1 MSEPKNTNSNQPVS
15 PLRVRA
21 RCLEYAAKPFPTEF
35 DDRKF
40 GSIVGH
46 LEAAVRQLSQAGDD
60 VTHVNR
66 KLVQAFLFLAEDKP
80 FESLSSKILTPQQ
93 KHALEM
99 WVGSVHDAVTDTW
112 LPRTTFKAEAVWI
125 LSVAQFF
132 QCIMEAND
140 PAHPVYYH
148 TLLDMYRTEAGDK
161 EDRVMADYWVNAAM
175 EMPGAV
181 LTKVYENVGGEN
193 E

>member
-1 MSEPKNTNSNQPVS
+1 MSNNHPVS

-21 RCLEYAAKPFPTEF
+21 RCLEYAARPEPTRF

-40 GSIVGH
+40 GAVIGN
-46 LEAAVRQLSQAGDD
+46 LEAAVKQLNRDGDD
-60 VTHVNR
+60 VTDLNR
-66 KLVQAFLFLAEDKP
+66 RLVQAFLFLAEDKP
-80 FESLSSKILTPQQ
+80 FESLSSKGLTAQQ

-99 WVGSVHDAVTDTW
+99 WVGSVHDAETSGW
-112 LPRTTFKAEAVWI
+112 LPRPTFKAEAVWI
-125 LSVAQFF
+125 LGVVQFF

>member
-1 MSEPKNTNSNQPVS
+1 MSNNHPVS

-35 DDRKF
+35 DNRKL
-40 GSIVGH
+40 GAIVGH
-46 LEAAVRQLSQAGDD
+46 LEAAVKQLDISGNEITDA
-60 VTHVNR
+60 NR
-66 KLVQAFLFLAEDKP
+66 RLVQAFLFLAEDQP
-80 FESLSSKILTPQQ
+80 FTWLSSKGLTAQQ

-99 WVGSVHDAVTDTW
+99 WVGSVHDAATDTW
-112 LPRTTFKAEAVWI
+112 LPRATFKAEANWI
-125 LSVAQFF
+125 LGIAQFF
-132 QCIMEAND
+132 QCIMVAND
-140 PAHPVYYH
+140 PTHPVHYH

-161 EDRVMADYWVNAAM
+161 EDRVMADHWLTAAM

-193 E
+193 K

>member
-1 MSEPKNTNSNQPVS
+1 MGSETMNSNQPVS

-21 RCLEYAAKPFPTEF
+21 RCLEYAARPEPTKF

-40 GSIVGH
+40 GAVIGH
-46 LEAAVRQLSQAGDD
+46 LEAAVKQLSQAGDD

-80 FESLSSKILTPQQ
+80 FESISAKGLTAQE

-99 WVGSVHDAVTDTW
+99 WVGSVHDAATGDW
-112 LPRTTFKAEAVWI
+112 LPRATFKAEAVWI
-125 LSVAQFF
+125 LGVAQFF
-132 QCIMEAND
+132 QCISQAND
-140 PAHPVYYH
+140 PAHPVHYH

-161 EDRVMADYWVNAAM
+161 EDQVAADYWLVAAM

-193 E
+193 K

>member
-1 MSEPKNTNSNQPVS
+1 MSANNIVS

-35 DDRKF
+35 DNRKF
-40 GSIVGH
+40 GAIVGH
-46 LEAAVRQLSQAGDD
+46 LEAAVKQLD
-60 VTHVNR
+60 VNGNEVTDLNR
-66 KLVQAFLFLAEDKP
+66 RLVQAFLFLAEDRP
-80 FESLSSKILTPQQ
+80 FESISAKGLTAQQ

-99 WVGSVHDAVTDTW
+99 WVGSVRDAATDAW
-112 LPRTTFKAEAVWI
+112 LPRATFKAEANWI
-125 LSVAQFF
+125 LGIAQFF
-132 QCIMEAND
+132 QCIMVAND
-140 PAHPVYYH
+140 PTHPVHYH

-161 EDRVMADYWVNAAM
+161 EDRVMADHWLTAAM

-193 E
+193 K